1 MCDENVDELILRNF
15 QKPAGTNGKE
25 RKGQEKRK
33 KRKKKKKEELKYYED
48 QLGGPKRK
56 LLDKCGSHRVV

>member
-25 RKGQEKRK
+25 RKGQEKKEKEEKEEKRK
-33 KRKKKKKEELKYYED
+33 KRNIKYY
-48 QLGGPKRK
+48 
-56 LLDKCGSHRVV
+56 